1 MTKIVFFVGYVQ
13 SEYLNYFVDSGY
25 VIGYLYDQDN
35 PHKIDDPIVRS
46 KIHFL
51 VPVNFSSNQAI
62 IGSLS
67 EILVHPD
74 TLLICIR
81 DRYFTST
88 VLIAHL
94 FGLRQA
100 NLLSV
105 DRATEIVSK
114 TFQRKILAEKNP
126 NVTVHYKKIRTF
138 HGAYTFTRKYGFP
151 VIVKPA
157 SLSQSQLVYVC
168 KDLEDLIKKVSFV
181 LDHVESVYKQNHVHR
196 KPEVLIEEFITGR
209 QFSVDSYVS
218 LTGEIVHTPI
228 CQQVLGQDL
237 GEDNFETLYSF
248 YPADLSEVESAK
260 ILQAVT
266 QAIQALE
273 LRGVPTHTEL
283 RLTPTGECKIIEINI
298 RTGGFRATML
308 KASYG
313 IEHVAN
319 VIKTYLGE
327 PPVVT
332 DQLLQAS
339 ACPQFWAD
347 EEGILEEIEGL
358 EEVSKLPGILS
369 MSDLSKLGQYVG
381 PASRG
386 FGRTFY
392 LIVVD
397 KDRASLLQKV
407 EFIRRTLK
415 LKVSPVKEIVS

>member
-1 MTKIVFFVGYVQ
+1 MGYVQ

-25 VIGYLYDQDN
+25 VIGYLYNQDQPYKVN
-35 PHKIDDPIVRS
+35 DPVIRS
-46 KIHFL
+46 KIHIL

-67 EILVHPD
+67 EVLVHPD
-74 TLLICIR
+74 SLLICIR

-114 TFQRKILAEKNP
+114 TFQRKILAQKNLDI
-126 NVTVHYKKIRTF
+126 TVNYKKIRTF

-151 VIVKPA
+151 VIIKPA

-168 KDLEDLIKKVSFV
+168 RDLEDLIKKVSFV
-181 LDHVESVYKQNHVHR
+181 LDHVESVYKQNHVNR

-248 YPADLSEVESAK
+248 YPADLLDTESAK
-260 ILQAVT
+260 IFQVVT

-283 RLTPTGECKIIEINI
+283 RLTPSGECKIIEINI

-327 PPVVT
+327 TPIVH
-332 DQLLQAS
+332 DQLIQAS

-347 EEGILEEIEGL
+347 EEGILQEVEGL
-358 EEVSKLPGILS
+358 DEVLKLPGIVA
-369 MSDLSKLGQYVG
+369 MSDSSKIGTYVG
-381 PASRG
+381 PANRG
-386 FGRTFY
+386 FGRAFY

-397 KDRASLLQKV
+397 KDGSSLLEKIN
-407 EFIRRTLK
+407 FIREK
-415 LKVSPVKEIVS
+415 IKFKVAPVK

>member
-13 SEYLNYFVDSGY
+13 TEYLNYFVDSGY
-25 VIGYLYDQDN
+25 VIGYLYNQDE
-35 PHKIDDPIVRS
+35 PYKINDPVIRS
-46 KIHFL
+46 KIHIL

-67 EILVHPD
+67 EVMVHPD
-74 TLLICIR
+74 SLLICIR

-114 TFQRKILAEKNP
+114 TFQRKILAQKNP
-126 NVTVHYKKIRTF
+126 DITVNYKKIRTF

-151 VIVKPA
+151 VIIKPA
-157 SLSQSQLVYVC
+157 SLSQSQLVYIC
-168 KDLEDLIKKVSFV
+168 RDLEDLIKKVSFV
-181 LDHVESVYKQNHVHR
+181 LDHVESVYKQNHVNR

-248 YPADLSEVESAK
+248 YPADLSDTESAK
-260 ILQAVT
+260 IFQAVT

-283 RLTPTGECKIIEINI
+283 RLTPSGECKIIEINI

-327 PPVVT
+327 TPIVH
-332 DQLLQAS
+332 DQLIQAS

-347 EEGILEEIEGL
+347 EEGILQEVEGL
-358 EEVSKLPGILS
+358 DEVSKLPGIIA
-369 MSDLSKLGQYVG
+369 MSDSSKIGTYVG
-381 PASRG
+381 PANKG
-386 FGRTFY
+386 FGRAFY
-392 LIVVD
+392 FIVTD
-397 KDRASLLQKV
+397 KDRSSLLEKV
-407 EFIRRTLK
+407 NFIREKIK
-415 LKVSPVKEIVS
+415 LKVAPVK

>member
-25 VIGYLYDQDN
+25 VIGYLYDQDD
-35 PHKIDDPIVRS
+35 PYKIDDPVFRN
-46 KIHFL
+46 KIHIL
-51 VPVNFSSNQAI
+51 VPVNFNSNQAI

-67 EILVHPD
+67 EVLVHPD
-74 TLLICIR
+74 SLLICIR

-100 NLLSV
+100 NLFSV
-105 DRATEIVSK
+105 ERAAEIVSK
-114 TFQRKILAEKNP
+114 TFQRKVLSEKAP
-126 NVTVHYKKIRTF
+126 NITVNYKKIKTF
-138 HGAYTFTRKYGFP
+138 HGAYTFTRKYGVP

-168 KDLEDLIKKVSFV
+168 RDLEDLIKKVSFV
-181 LDHVESVYKQNHVHR
+181 LNHVDNVYKQNHVNR
-196 KPEVLIEEFITGR
+196 KPEVLIEQFIVGR

-218 LTGEIVHTPI
+218 LTGEVVHTPI
-228 CQQVLGQDL
+228 CQQVLAQDL

-248 YPADLSEVESAK
+248 YPADLSSEDSKK
-260 ILQAVT
+260 ILQSVT
-266 QAIQALE
+266 TAIQALD
-273 LRGVPTHTEL
+273 LRGVPTHVEV
-283 RLTPTGECKIIEINI
+283 RLTPTGDCKIIEINV

-332 DQLLQAS
+332 DKLIQAS
-339 ACPQFWAD
+339 ACPQFWPD

-358 EEVSKLPGILS
+358 EEVRKLPGILAL
-369 MSDLSKLGQYVG
+369 SDASKLGKYVG

-386 FGRTFY
+386 FGRAFY
-392 LIVVD
+392 LIVTD
-397 KDRASLLQKV
+397 RDRASLLQKV
-407 EFIRRTLK
+407 EFIRNTLK
-415 LKVSPVKEIVS
+415 LRVKPVKNQIS